1 MSHNESFLIMDDSTI
16 LHNIRAEKLYSLF
29 QEVRD
34 DLIELKNKFEPK
46 IPDELM
52 SPKEVAHMLKCDLS
66 TIYNWAKK
74 GRLIRHGI
82 GNRTYYKRHE
92 VESAIIQY

>member
-1 MSHNESFLIMDDSTI
+1 MDDSTI
-16 LHNIRAEKLYSLF
+16 LHITAKKLYSLF
-29 QEVRD
+29 EELRND
-34 DLIELKNKFEPK
+34 FFDLKNKFEPK

-74 GRLIRHGI
+74 GRLIRHGL

>member
-1 MSHNESFLIMDDSTI
+1 MNDSTI
-16 LHNIRAEKLYSLF
+16 LHSIRPEKLFSLF
-29 QEVRD
+29 QEIRN
-34 DLIELKNKFEPK
+34 DLFELKNKFEPK
-46 IPDELM
+46 TPDELLT
-52 SPKEVAHMLKCDLS
+52 PKEVALLLKCDLS

-74 GRLIRHGI
+74 GRLLRHGI